1 MEKKKLYFSLY
12 AKNELENDIEIVGQ
26 FDTIEEL
33 KNYFEISKAYLYKL
47 GIKKTKNLKMNIKI
61 NEKEYELRVD
71 KESE

>member
-33 KNYFEISKAYLYKL
+33 KDYFEISKRYL
-47 GIKKTKNLKMNIKI
+47 
-61 NEKEYELRVD
+61 
-71 KESE
+71 

>member
-26 FDTIEEL
+26 FDSINDL
-33 KNYFEISKAYLYKL
+33 KDYLEISKMHLYRL
-47 GIKKTKNLKMNIKI
+47 GIKKTKNLKMSIKI
-61 NEKEYELRVD
+61 NDTEYELRVD

>member
-1 MEKKKLYFSLY
+1 MNKKKLYFSLY

-61 NEKEYELRVD
+61 NDIEYELRVD
-71 KESE
+71 KESD